1 MDKVRRIEELESS
14 GKGGATWKVIRQ
26 MQHGR
31 AGRLPLRP
39 TVVKK
44 LSGDLCQGGEELSER
59 WREHFIKVL
68 NIETEFDEA
77 TVRNVDASNIREDL
91 DRLPEY
97 EEISKAIFKLKR
109 GKARGESGM
118 LPELVLDGGQ
128 ALHNKL
134 KDLLTS
140 VWKNEKV
147 PNDWCDAVIVPI
159 PKKATY
165 WSVIIGGE
173 LVC

>member
-1 MDKVRRIEELESS
+1 MEAS

-39 TVVKK
+39 SVVKK
-44 LSGDLCQGGEELSER
+44 LSGDLCQGVEELSER

-77 TVRNVDASNIREDL
+77 AVRNVDASNIREDL

-97 EEISKAIFKLKR
+97 EEIIKAISKLKR
-109 GKARGESGM
+109 DKAGGESGM
-118 LPELVLDGGQ
+118 LPELGLDCGQ

-134 KDLLTS
+134 RDLLTS
-140 VWKNEKV
+140 V
-147 PNDWCDAVIVPI
+147 
-159 PKKATY
+159 
-165 WSVIIGGE
+165 
-173 LVC
+173 